1 MNNGL
6 IVTDAPQVAIN
17 DLVMA
22 KQMADDLHTA
32 YPGHLW
38 AVAIDKSFLDVRNLY
53 LSGNWGFRLS
63 IPQMY
68 SSSDWDKKVL
78 RAGGEILER
87 YRQRRAHADDAA
99 IDALPTNFAGRHNPE
114 L

>member
-1 MNNGL
+1 MRGHL
-6 IVTDAPQVAIN
+6 IDSPQITVNEFMLCKRA
-17 DLVMA
+17 A
-22 KQMADDLHTA
+22 EALHRA

-38 AVAIDKSFLDVRNLY
+38 AVSVEGSMLDVRNLY
-53 LSGNWGFRLS
+53 LSGEWGFRLA

-68 SSSDWDKKVL
+68 SSSDWDKQVL

-87 YRQRRAHADDAA
+87 YRQRRASVDEAA
-99 IDALPTNFAGRHNPE
+99 IHLLPTNFAGRHKPE